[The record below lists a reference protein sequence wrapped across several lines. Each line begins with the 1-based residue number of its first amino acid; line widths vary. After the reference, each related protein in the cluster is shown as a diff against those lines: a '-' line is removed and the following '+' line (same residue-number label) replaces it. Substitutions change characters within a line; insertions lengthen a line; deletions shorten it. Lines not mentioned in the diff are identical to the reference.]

1 MGQVWHRTGVDRG
14 GASKIFQADPA
25 TMLRKTGPFST
36 RELMMVS
43 HKSTEITDFYT
54 QLSMVVL
61 FIHRGQDHQPAMR
74 AGRSLPDSYSAGQ
87 WSWNLARWR
96 RRCDRSLALGSLCH
110 RFATDLLFWGSNILT
125 HI

>member
-54 QLSMVVL
+54 QLSMVVPMAKTTNQRCVPAVPCL
-61 FIHRGQDHQPAMR
+61 TATQPGSG
-74 AGRSLPDSYSAGQ
+74 AGIWLDGGAGVIDPWLLGHCATDLPQ
-87 WSWNLARWR
+87 I
-96 RRCDRSLALGSLCH
+96 CH
-110 RFATDLLFWGSNILT
+110 RFAFLG
-125 HI
+125 